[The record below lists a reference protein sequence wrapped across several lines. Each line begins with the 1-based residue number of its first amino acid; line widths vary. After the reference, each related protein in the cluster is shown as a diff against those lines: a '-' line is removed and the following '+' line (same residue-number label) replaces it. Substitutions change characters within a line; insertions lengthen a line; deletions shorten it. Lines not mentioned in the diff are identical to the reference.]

1 MKKNPEEQPVRD
13 LVIQESQEI
22 ARIIPIR
29 TETAISHLPFHRL
42 SKGKSPIQIAM
53 ITKGTKGQVVTQWEI
68 TGSPKY
74 GEPGILAYK
83 LDTLVINRLIDDTRP
98 NIPTVLK
105 LGSLREIARELD
117 AGEGNLDKIK
127 KALRQN
133 ATASITAKLSYL
145 GNDGTERTFEFDAT
159 RYEVIFVGQKLP
171 NGRKADA
178 VYIAFHHSYYE
189 MLKTANTRP
198 LDYAYLKAL
207 PPTAQRLYELIAPQ
221 IYAALKNGN
230 PRAKYLYS
238 EFCVRASITRY
249 DDWEHVKKQL
259 YRINKAHKESGY
271 ISKVEFEETTDANGR
286 IDWLMWY
293 TPGRKAKSEFKR
305 FNTKEGRELDR
316 QRVQRPHSVTLELIE
331 PPFADAD
338 AKIIEENYEDIQDAQ
353 DSTIINRLIEAGVTE
368 GVARKLAISHPE
380 ECELQL
386 EALPYRDRVKDKG
399 AYLVRAIREQYAM
412 PSGME
417 EAKQKEQEANKRAER
432 TKQQKAEQARQ
443 QAEDTYFQ
451 FFEPAYRAFQRQEV
465 LEIEQTQVEA
475 YKAFNEWFDK
485 NHKKS
490 LGFIE
495 SEGRQNEFRARAAVE
510 YFSRIR
516 PELEISFTSFWDWD
530 AERNPDTCDPM
541 ENQHRL
547 FKGLVERERV
557 NH

>member
-1 MKKNPEEQPVRD
+1 MKKAVESKSTELEIIEHQD
-13 LVIQESQEI
+13 LV
-22 ARIIPIR
+22 RIVPIR

-42 SKGKSPIQIAM
+42 SKGNAPIQIAM
-53 ITKGTKGQVVTQWEI
+53 ITKGAKGKVVTQWEV

-98 NIPTVLK
+98 NIPVVLR
-105 LGSLREIARELD
+105 LGSLREIARELE

-238 EFCVRASITRY
+238 EFCLRASVTRY
-249 DDWEHVKKQL
+249 DDWERVKKQL
-259 YRINKAHKESGY
+259 YKVHQPHKESGY
-271 ISKVEFEETTDANGR
+271 IAKLEFEETTDASGR
-286 IDWLMWY
+286 IDWVMWY
-293 TPGRKAKSEFKR
+293 TPGRKAKAEFKR

-316 QRVQRPHSVTLELIE
+316 QRPPRPHLVTLELIQ
-331 PPFADAD
+331 PPVIDVE
-338 AKIIEENYEDIQDAQ
+338 IISETKNDGDDEQ
-353 DSTIINRLIEAGVTE
+353 DSTLINRLIDAGVTE
-368 GVARKLAISHPE
+368 SVARKLAKSHFE
-380 ECELQL
+380 ECERQL
-386 EALPYRDRVKDKG
+386 KALPYRERVKDKG

-417 EAKQKEQEANKRAER
+417 EAKRKEREERELEER
-432 TKQQKAEQARQ
+432 TKEREAEQARQ
-443 QAEDTYFQ
+443 RAEEMYYQ
-451 FFEPAYRAFQRQEV
+451 LFEPAFRAFQRREL
-465 LEIEQTQVEA
+465 LEIEQNQTEA
-475 YKAFNEWFDK
+475 YEIFQDWFEK

-490 LGFIE
+490 FRFIE
-495 SEGRQNEFRARAAVE
+495 SESRREDFQASAAIEF
-510 YFSRIR
+510 FSQIR
-516 PELEISFTSFWDWD
+516 PELGASFTGFWEWD
-530 AERNPDTCDPM
+530 AEHNPDACDPI
-541 ENQHRL
+541 ENKAQI
-547 FKGLVERERV
+547 FKAWMEREKANR
-557 NH
+557 